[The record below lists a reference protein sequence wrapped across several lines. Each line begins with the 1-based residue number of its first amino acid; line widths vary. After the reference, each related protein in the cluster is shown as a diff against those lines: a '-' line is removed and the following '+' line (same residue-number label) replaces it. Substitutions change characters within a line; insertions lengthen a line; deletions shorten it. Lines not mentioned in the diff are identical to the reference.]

1 MSQPEP
7 RLTAVIFDFDGTL
20 IDSERMEF
28 ESWARIFED
37 YGAELT
43 TEIWADFVGVWV
55 HPAIFDVLRGLTD
68 RHVDEEAILARHG
81 ELYPELSKHLT
92 LMPGVETLADAVR
105 EAGLRTAIC
114 TNSDREWVDQHWQ
127 RLGLDRWFDDD
138 HVYTGDMDRRHKP
151 APDLYHLSLH
161 GLGVPGHE
169 VVVLED
175 SVHGVTAALAAG
187 LTVFAIPTAVSR
199 QAVYPEGARVVDS
212 MHDLTVDDL
221 RRALCE
227 KVV

>member
-37 YGAELT
+37 HGARLT
-43 TEIWADFVGVWV
+43 ADIWAEFVGVWV
-55 HPAIFDVLRGLTD
+55 HPRIFDVLRGLTD
-68 RHVDEEAILARHG
+68 RNVDEKAILARHG
-81 ELYPELSKHLT
+81 ELYPELSQHLT
-92 LMPGVETLADAVR
+92 LMPGVEALAEAVTN
-105 EAGLRTAIC
+105 AGLRTAIC
-114 TNSDREWVDQHWQ
+114 TNSDREWVNQHWQ
-127 RLGLDRWFDDD
+127 RLDLHRWFDAS
-138 HVYTGDMDRRHKP
+138 HVYTGDMNRRHKP
-151 APDLYHLSLH
+151 APDLYHLTLQ

-175 SVHGVTAALAAG
+175 SVHGATAALAAG

-199 QAVYPEGARVVDS
+199 QAAYPTGARVVDS

-227 KVV
+227 QSV

>member
-1 MSQPEP
+1 VSQPEP

-37 YGAELT
+37 HGARLT
-43 TEIWADFVGVWV
+43 TDIWAEFVGVWV
-55 HPAIFDVLRGLTD
+55 HPRIFDVLRGLTD
-68 RHVDEEAILARHG
+68 REVDEEAILARHDQM
-81 ELYPELSKHLT
+81 YPELSQHLT
-92 LMPGVETLADAVR
+92 LMPGVEALANAVT

-114 TNSDREWVDQHWQ
+114 TNSDREWVNRHWQ
-127 RLGLDRWFDDD
+127 RLGLHRWFDDD
-138 HVYTGDMDRRHKP
+138 HVYTGDMHRPHKP
-151 APDLYHLSLH
+151 APDLYHLTLH
-161 GLGVPGHE
+161 GLGVPDRE

-175 SVHGVTAALAAG
+175 SVHGATAALAAG

-199 QAVYPEGARVVDS
+199 QAAYPAGTRVVAS

-227 KVV
+227 KVA

>member
-37 YGAELT
+37 HGARLT
-43 TEIWADFVGVWV
+43 TDIWAEFVGVWV
-55 HPAIFDVLRGLTD
+55 HPRIFDVLRGLTD
-68 RHVDEEAILARHG
+68 QEVDEEAILARHDQM
-81 ELYPELSKHLT
+81 YPELSQHLT
-92 LMPGVETLADAVR
+92 LMPGVEALANAVT

-114 TNSDREWVDQHWQ
+114 TNSDREWVNRHWQ
-127 RLGLDRWFDDD
+127 RLGLHRWFDDD
-138 HVYTGDMDRRHKP
+138 HVYTGDMNRPHKP
-151 APDLYHLSLH
+151 APDLYHLTLH
-161 GLGVPGHE
+161 GLGVPDRE

-175 SVHGVTAALAAG
+175 SVHGATAALAAG

-199 QAVYPEGARVVDS
+199 QAAYPSGTRVVDS